1 MTRPIELKPR
11 EDESPGTPFEDYEV
25 GAALP
30 DMMFTVT
37 PDIAQEYLE
46 AIDGDAETYRLDGR
60 QAAPPNVLAVYLL
73 AILYRKYPPT
83 QGLILTDVR
92 LRFHHPIWADED
104 TEICGNG
111 EVAEKFERRGK
122 HFVRWTA
129 RFTRTDGTL
138 LTTAQ
143 NTVYVPLVRFEKR

>member
-25 GAALP
+25 DAALP
-30 DMMFTVT
+30 DMVFTVT

-46 AIDGDAETYRLDGR
+46 AIDGDAETYQLDGR

-73 AILYRKYPPT
+73 AILYRRYPPI

-111 EVAEKFERRGK
+111 AVAEKYERRGK

-138 LTTAQ
+138 LATAQ
-143 NTVYVPLVRFEKR
+143 NTVYVPLARFEKR